1 MVHVMS
7 TTMQNSAATL
17 VTPWPCRY
25 VGPSQQRYGEYFCK
39 VLFDPTLQPPSQITK
54 MLRRIVFSPFD
65 FITLAAAVPEL
76 DGVWADDDP
85 QPFLVLYQHGK
96 SVWAGPP
103 ETQAR
108 FTAKLQ
114 GCSYESCASAPVC
127 QA

>member
-1 MVHVMS
+1 
-7 TTMQNSAATL
+7 
-17 VTPWPCRY
+17 
-25 VGPSQQRYGEYFCK
+25 
-39 VLFDPTLQPPSQITK
+39 

-103 ETQAR
+103 ETQASS
-108 FTAKLQ
+108 TARRPQMYLLKQSTQFLVLFSALQKLLKLTWN
-114 GCSYESCASAPVC
+114 APRIIVDKPGSTI
-127 QA
+127 AML